1 GSRPGAAGAVAM
13 DGLVASEPD
22 GHTLPLVAAPSTVVT
37 PMIQDAPYDADSFV
51 PIGVIT
57 EVPSVLAVAGES
69 GFADGAAFFAAARE
83 RPGELTVGTP
93 GATTSQAIELRRL
106 AETYGVQ
113 VTVVPFNGNAELTQA
128 VLGGTV
134 DAVLIN
140 VSHDVR
146 APFDAGAFRPL
157 AVSTAERLDYLPD
170 VPTLAELGFPE
181 LTYSTS
187 LFGLGAPAGTPQEVV
202 AKLEAAMREGL
213 ADPGIRAQLDA
224 AYVPDEFI
232 GAAALRERRGAGV
245 RAYRP
250 VPQHRTD
257 GARTPVDTGL
267 QGRTA
272 VVPGAS
278 SGLGLAVARSLAAE
292 GANVVLGGRRG
303 ELVREEAAKLPLAV
317 GVEVDITD
325 PAAADALVGAAIE
338 RFGPVDV
345 LVLNGGGP
353 PPGTAVD
360 FTPEQLTDAV
370 NLLVAPHQRLV
381 RAVLPGMRERGFG
394 RIVAIGSSGVQS
406 PIERLVASNA
416 GRAAL
421 AGYLKT
427 LASEVAADGVT
438 VNM

>member
-1 GSRPGAAGAVAM
+1 M
-13 DGLVASEPD
+13 
-22 GHTLPLVAAPSTVVT
+22 
-37 PMIQDAPYDADSFV
+37 
-51 PIGVIT
+51 
-57 EVPSVLAVAGES
+57 
-69 GFADGAAFFAAARE
+69 
-83 RPGELTVGTP
+83 
-93 GATTSQAIELRRL
+93 
-106 AETYGVQ
+106 
-113 VTVVPFNGNAELTQA
+113 
-128 VLGGTV
+128 
-134 DAVLIN
+134 
-140 VSHDVR
+140 
-146 APFDAGAFRPL
+146 
-157 AVSTAERLDYLPD
+157 
-170 VPTLAELGFPE
+170 
-181 LTYSTS
+181 
-187 LFGLGAPAGTPQEVV
+187 
-202 AKLEAAMREGL
+202 
-213 ADPGIRAQLDA
+213 
-224 AYVPDEFI
+224 
-232 GAAALRERRGAGV
+232 
-245 RAYRP
+245 
-250 VPQHRTD
+250 
-257 GARTPVDTGL
+257 DTGL
-267 QGRTA
+267 KGRTA

-303 ELVREEAAKLPLAV
+303 ELVREEAAKLPSAV

-438 VNM
+438 VNMVLPGRIATDRVGVLDRANAERTGKTEEEVREAAMAAIPAKRYGTPEEFAAVVTFLASTAASYVTGEQVRCDGGLVRTH